1 MNKKRGNRE
10 PSWAGHEKHTER
22 LSVSELARFLKRLS
36 AFYRNPNTGNPP
48 LSDALAELAKALG
61 KRRHA
66 TIREGATEFLA
77 PRQRPRP
84 IEPSELRNLSPD
96 DVEKVVSDD
105 ARSKGE
111 LIDLGIA
118 RFGISRSRLV
128 RMNKADVVDAIRSA
142 LRHEES
148 LRIISQEAQRG
159 GNTRS
164 S

>member
-1 MNKKRGNRE
+1 MNKRWGDRQPSSAGREKRT
-10 PSWAGHEKHTER
+10 EK
-22 LSVSELARFLKRLS
+22 LSVTELARFLKRLS
-36 AFYRNPNTGNPP
+36 TFYRDPKTGNPL
-48 LSDALAELAKALG
+48 LSDALTELAEALG
-61 KRRHA
+61 QQRHA
-66 TIREGATEFLA
+66 TIREGAAEFLA

-84 IEPSELRNLSPD
+84 IELNELRNLSPEE
-96 DVEKVVSDD
+96 VEKVVLDD

-128 RMNKADVVDAIRSA
+128 KMNKADVVVAIRSA
-142 LRHEES
+142 LRHQES